1 MHKTDILRLIIII
14 IIAIISGALCG
25 KLILDSAI

>member
-25 KLILDSAI
+25 KLILDSVI